1 MRPLWL
7 AGAVALAVYLV
18 VRRRHHGRVTL
29 ALGALAAIGAGLI
42 GAGVIELPNVEHL
55 IEEAGQ
61 ALGKWTYLAVGI
73 LAFLETG
80 AFIGLVA
87 PGETTVIVG
96 GLVAGQGVISL
107 TVLIAIVWTCAVAGD
122 LTSYFLGRRL
132 GRGFMVKHGAR
143 VKITEE
149 RLEQVER
156 FFERRGGMTIL
167 IGRFIGLVRAIAPFV
182 AGASRMPLR
191 KFLPY
196 DIVGAGLW
204 ATTFC
209 VLGFVFWRSFDQLT
223 SWVSRG
229 LFAFGLVVALI
240 VGIVFLVRLQ
250 RSPELRAKTAKW
262 IEAQLEKPLLRPF
275 APALRAAW
283 SKIVRPA
290 AGVAE
295 GPARFVWNRLT
306 PGDVGLEVT
315 TLLAIGA
322 VGSFTFFLLA
332 DLLDERDTLPGD
344 ALAADVAARL
354 DGGFLADLA
363 EVVTALGSLPVVA
376 VVVVATTLWAIAR
389 RRHYEA
395 FVLPAALL
403 VTWAAVGIAKAALDR
418 PRPADPLVE
427 VSGAAYPSAHA
438 AYAVFYVACAIAL
451 VRAGSGL
458 AARFA
463 VVTLAIVLAVALALS
478 RVLLGASHLSDVEGG
493 AGLAAAILAALGL
506 LAIVVAR
513 LRHNVR
519 PDP

>member
-7 AGAVALAVYLV
+7 AGAIALAAWLV

-29 ALGALAAIGAGLI
+29 AVGGLAAVGAGLI

-55 IEEAGQ
+55 IEDAGQ

-96 GLVAGQGVISL
+96 GLVAGQGQISL

-132 GRGFMVKHGAR
+132 GREFMVKHGAR
-143 VKITEE
+143 VKITED

-240 VGIVFLVRLQ
+240 AGIVFLIRLQ
-250 RSPELRAKTAKW
+250 RSPELRARTAKW
-262 IEAQLEKPLLRPF
+262 IEEQLDKPLLRPF

-283 SKIVRPA
+283 QRVVRPA
-290 AGVAE
+290 AGAAE

-306 PGDVGLEVT
+306 PGDIGLEVT
-315 TLLAIGA
+315 TLLAVGA
-322 VGSFTFFLLA
+322 VGSFTFYLLG
-332 DLLDERDTLPGD
+332 DLLDERAMLPGD
-344 ALAADVAARL
+344 QLAFDIAARL
-354 DGGFLADLA
+354 DAGIVRDLA
-363 EVVTALGSLPVVA
+363 EVLSALGSLPVVTI
-376 VVVVATTLWAIAR
+376 VVVATTTWAFAR
-389 RRHYEA
+389 RRFHEA
-395 FVLPAALL
+395 TVLPVGL
-403 VTWAAVGIAKAALDR
+403 VLTSLAVEIAKAAFDR
-418 PRPADPLVE
+418 PRPSGALVE
-427 VSGAAYPSAHA
+427 TTGAAYPSAHA
-438 AYAVFYVACAIAL
+438 AYAVLYVACAVVL
-451 VRAGSGL
+451 VRAGSPL
-458 AARFA
+458 AVRFA
-463 VVTLAIVLAVALALS
+463 AVTLAIVLAVAIALS
-478 RVLLGASHLSDVEGG
+478 RVLLRASHFSDVEGG
-493 AGLAAAILAALGL
+493 AALAAAVLAALGL
-506 LAIVVAR
+506 LAIAVAR

-519 PDP
+519 PEP